1 MTSKPKAQNNNIIL
15 LSTMC
20 TAVVFRIFRLI
31 VSKTRR
37 RRRRRCVT
45 QFLFSIRKPI
55 ILSSRNIRR
64 TDRNIHAGMVI
75 MVRRSPVVDFEET
88 ALSICPSEKCR
99 HVQALTVFILITLR
113 NSVNTVGNGK
123 SNNLINKKILVIY
136 SPSVL
141 LS

>member
-1 MTSKPKAQNNNIIL
+1 
-15 LSTMC
+15 MC

-99 HVQALTVFILITLR
+99 HV
-113 NSVNTVGNGK
+113 
-123 SNNLINKKILVIY
+123 
-136 SPSVL
+136 
-141 LS
+141 